1 MGVKIKR
8 QGELAGWSVGSWMDR
23 VGSAAVPR
31 FPLRYLDAP
40 PASSQGTFRIA
51 ERVVGT
57 RTGQTEIRKEGEG
70 LNVTQDRVQA
80 ISPRCRSRRVSVE
93 QNALQACRKLRF
105 GVFQKHSSAWKLI
118 GEVLRAV
125 KRGMD
130 AGSSVQFS
138 GQWSSTHG
146 HVVSCLGLRVAPGP

>member
-51 ERVVGT
+51 ERVVG
-57 RTGQTEIRKEGEG
+57 R
-70 LNVTQDRVQA
+70 
-80 ISPRCRSRRVSVE
+80 P
-93 QNALQACRKLRF
+93 
-105 GVFQKHSSAWKLI
+105 
-118 GEVLRAV
+118 
-125 KRGMD
+125 
-130 AGSSVQFS
+130 
-138 GQWSSTHG
+138 
-146 HVVSCLGLRVAPGP
+146 VAPQNRAARNAQGRRRIERDTGPGSNNQSEMPIPRRDCGEKRIAGLQKAEVWSFPEAFFRLEADR